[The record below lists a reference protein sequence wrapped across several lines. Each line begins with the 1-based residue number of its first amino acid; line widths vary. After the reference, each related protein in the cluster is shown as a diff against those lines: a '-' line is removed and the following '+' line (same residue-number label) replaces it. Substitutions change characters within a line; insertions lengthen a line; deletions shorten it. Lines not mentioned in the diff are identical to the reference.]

1 MIRWG
6 RVLAAALLSVSLAAP
21 AAADT
26 PGLVDPASGE
36 WHLYT
41 KDFDRVLFTF
51 GNPGDIPFVGD
62 WDCDGDETPGLYRQ
76 SDGFV
81 YLRNSNSTGIA
92 DIEFF
97 FGDPN
102 DVPIAGDF
110 NGDGCDTVSIYR
122 PSTQQFFIINKL
134 GSKAAGLGAAELVY
148 AFGDPGDK
156 PFVGDFDGDGTETVG
171 LHRES
176 TGLVYFRNSH
186 TQGNAD
192 AQFVFGDP
200 DDRIMAGDWNGNG
213 VSSPGLYRP
222 SDLTTYLR
230 FTNSQGPADTSFTF
244 GEPDWVPVAGGFGT
258 LSPIPLLRL
267 ESVGTFD
274 RPVLVTAPAGDGRIF
289 VVEQTGKIKVK
300 SGASVS
306 TFLDLSALS
315 LCCGERGVLGLA
327 FHPDYSSNGRFFVH
341 YSDNSGDTVI
351 AEYKVSGD
359 PDVADPASARV
370 VLTANQPASNHNGG
384 MITFGPDGYLYIA
397 LGDGGGGGDPSGN
410 GQNPNTLLGSLLR
423 IDADGALPYAI
434 PPTNPFVSG
443 GGAPEVFAIG
453 LRNPWRFSFDGQNIY
468 IGDVGQDR
476 WEEIDVISTADG
488 GVNLGWNV
496 MEGVHCYSPFSGCST
511 AGLMLPVVEYSHS
524 SGGCSVAGGYVYR
537 GIAMPGLAGTYFYGD
552 LCLGNIKTFE
562 LVGNIAT
569 NHRDLT
575 LELGTV
581 PSLSSFGIDGAGE
594 LYVMSINGP
603 VYKLVRR

>member
-1 MIRWG
+1 M
-6 RVLAAALLSVSLAAP
+6 VLAAALLAASLSAP

-26 PGLVDPASGE
+26 PGLVDPATGE

-41 KDFDRVLFTF
+41 EDFDRVLFTF
-51 GNPGDIPFVGD
+51 GNPADIPFVGD

-92 DIEFF
+92 EIEFF
-97 FGDPN
+97 FGDPG

-110 NGDGCDTVSIYR
+110 NGNGCDTVSIYR

-134 GSKAAGLGAAELVY
+134 GSKATGLGAAEFAY
-148 AFGDPGDK
+148 TFGDPGDK
-156 PFVGDFDGDGTETVG
+156 PFAGDFNADGTETVG

-186 TQGNAD
+186 AQGVAD

-200 DDRIMAGDWNGNG
+200 GDRIVAGDWNGNG

-230 FTNSQGPADTSFTF
+230 FTNSQGPADNSFTF
-244 GEPDWVPVAGGFGT
+244 GEPDWVPVAGEFGA
-258 LSPIPLLRL
+258 LSPTAVLKL

-274 RPVLVTAPAGDGRIF
+274 RPVLVTAPAGDGRLF

-306 TFLDLSALS
+306 TFLDIDPLSV
-315 LCCGERGVLGLA
+315 CCGERGLLGMA
-327 FHPDYSSNGRFFVH
+327 FHPDYAANGRFFVH

-351 AEYKVSGD
+351 AEYQVSAD
-359 PDVADPASARV
+359 PDVADAASARM
-370 VLTANQPASNHNGG
+370 VLTVNQPASNHNGG
-384 MITFGPDGYLYIA
+384 MITFGPDAYLYIA

-423 IDADGALPYAI
+423 IDVDGALPYAI

-443 GGAPEVFAIG
+443 GGAPEVFATG

-496 MEGVHCYSPFSGCST
+496 MEGAHCYSPSSGCST
-511 AGLMLPVVEYSHS
+511 SGLTLPVFEYGHS
-524 SGGCSVAGGYVYR
+524 SGGCSVTGGYVYR
-537 GIAMPGLAGTYFYGD
+537 GSAIPNLDGTYFYGD
-552 LCLGNIKTFE
+552 LCLGKIMTFE
-562 LVGNIAT
+562 LVGGFAA

-575 LELGTV
+575 SELGTV
-581 PSLSSFGIDGAGE
+581 SSLASFGVDGLGE

-603 VYKLVRR
+603 VYKVVQR